1 MYSLMQNGVQ
11 NWCKWC
17 DTIVDFSVGYIF
29 YISSFS
35 EVSVFL
41 TVVWDNNY
49 SNNLTQSISEQNAP
63 LIYFRSFFVL
73 SKYIMI
79 CNMSTE
85 METL

>member
-1 MYSLMQNGVQ
+1 M
-11 NWCKWC
+11 
-17 DTIVDFSVGYIF
+17 DFIVGYIF
-29 YISSFS
+29 YITSFS

-49 SNNLTQSISEQNAP
+49 SNNLTQSILEKNDP